1 MKTILMLNDCNGRDD
16 LSGKLKKGYEDVYS
30 YFFDRGIVLC
40 RSPIIFYDKDKKKF
54 KMAQFF
60 DGQKWRWK
68 ENIVPD
74 LIYDKSRFFIE
85 KNKMELR
92 QRIERD
98 FPFLNPLK
106 LSEMLSDKWQTY
118 LNFKKYSPG
127 TILIKTKKDLQA
139 LSKIRSSK
147 VVLKPLTGSGGEG
160 VEIADKIK
168 ISRTGFPFLIQEFI
182 KTEGVPGIVKGPHD
196 IRVIMRNE
204 EPFYSFVRIPPR
216 GKFIANLA
224 EGGRIRVLDIKELPK
239 SVNEVIN
246 FVSNKLKKFK
256 KKLYAVDFIFDN
268 EGGAWI
274 LEMNSR
280 PGITLEKEE
289 QRYKDIFYGN
299 LMKFLTEKK

>member
-1 MKTILMLNDCNGRDD
+1 
-16 LSGKLKKGYEDVYS
+16 
-30 YFFDRGIVLC
+30 
-40 RSPIIFYDKDKKKF
+40 
-54 KMAQFF
+54 
-60 DGQKWRWK
+60 
-68 ENIVPD
+68 
-74 LIYDKSRFFIE
+74 
-85 KNKMELR
+85 
-92 QRIERD
+92 
-98 FPFLNPLK
+98 
-106 LSEMLSDKWQTY
+106 
-118 LNFKKYSPG
+118 
-127 TILIKTKKDLQA
+127 LIKTKKDLQA